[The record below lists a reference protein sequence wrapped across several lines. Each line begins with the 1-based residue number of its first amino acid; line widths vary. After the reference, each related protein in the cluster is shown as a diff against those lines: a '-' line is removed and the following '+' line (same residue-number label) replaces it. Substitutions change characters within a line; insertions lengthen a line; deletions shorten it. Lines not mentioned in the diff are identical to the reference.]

1 VRSRRASAIA
11 WENVNPHFLSGR
23 GYPGNF
29 RESIIVSKGQGVK
42 QVWIGFVHVVPERRG
57 QGPLI
62 PGAIGA
68 LVNALALVAGAD
80 EFKDAVSKELE
91 ARGLRVVEIDYIEPF
106 NDRVKRATLE
116 PLLLENAEV
125 VSRLG
130 SVKFGTFENYLQDD
144 VAS

>member
-1 VRSRRASAIA
+1 
-11 WENVNPHFLSGR
+11 
-23 GYPGNF
+23 
-29 RESIIVSKGQGVK
+29 VSKGQGVK

-125 VSRLG
+125 VGRLG

-144 VAS
+144 VAN